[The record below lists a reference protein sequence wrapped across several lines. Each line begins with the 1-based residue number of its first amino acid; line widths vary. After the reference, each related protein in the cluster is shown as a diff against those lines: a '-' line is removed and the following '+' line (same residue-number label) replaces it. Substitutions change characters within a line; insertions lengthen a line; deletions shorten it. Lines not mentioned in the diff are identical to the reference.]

1 MNPHT
6 LFLEMAKSNLEASKT
21 LLSNK
26 HYPQATFHFEQAVEK
41 GTKSIGLWINIVTEE
56 ECKDMKIIGHK
67 AWNILKFIVERA
79 PEKLEEYLE
88 GILTDLQK
96 ISGEQYHLKLMELRS
111 ITQELHKE
119 MLEEA
124 KKPSI
129 LRRRAGKIA

>member
-6 LFLEMAKSNLEASKT
+6 LFLEIAKSDLEASRT

-26 HYPQATFHFEQAVEK
+26 HYPQAIFLFEQAVEK
-41 GTKSIGLWINIVTEE
+41 GVKSIGLWMNIVTEE
-56 ECKDMKIIGHK
+56 ECKEIGHK
-67 AWNILKFIVERA
+67 AWNILKFIVKRVF
-79 PEKLEEYLE
+79 EE
-88 GILTDLQK
+88 ILTDLQK
-96 ISGEQYHLKLMELRS
+96 ISREQYHLKQIELRS
-111 ITQELHKE
+111 ITQKLLKE